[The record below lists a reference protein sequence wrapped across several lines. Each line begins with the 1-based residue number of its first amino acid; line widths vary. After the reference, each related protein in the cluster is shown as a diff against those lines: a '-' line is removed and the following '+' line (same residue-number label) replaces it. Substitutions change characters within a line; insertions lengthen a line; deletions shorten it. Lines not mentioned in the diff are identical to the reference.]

1 MIISKLG
8 VVMLIDA
15 RRILEHKYREVFPNL
30 QLAAVTELAIPV
42 SKIDVEVLGEVVKPI
57 APITE
62 YLLRFVD
69 LGLDTSEQLSE
80 ALGLPAGLC
89 DELVSDE
96 HRSGNLKILA
106 GSSGKLSLTPAGRET
121 LRTCLTSSPKVTI
134 RQYLFDTTDSWKVSN
149 AGLSY
154 FMSKRDMN
162 NQSIEAPR
170 LSKARTAIVDTEDLD
185 VIELNRR
192 SRGVVKQ
199 ERFEIQQVRKV
210 TKRRHGFI
218 LAQLLVY
225 FDGNN
230 RSDFLIDL
238 EGERLLDH
246 ESWLRKSG
254 GLESV
259 GIKLEALTPEDRNSV
274 IAQISQLEPIE
285 IVENDPDGGIVAPYD
300 HPDYLKDALE
310 VSKSR
315 LLIFSPWVSAAIV
328 NDDFRYKLEQL
339 LKRGV
344 SVTIGWGFGTDRES
358 EKSKNHASALR
369 RLQKLTNH
377 YKNFNFVKLDESHAK
392 VLIYDDTYIATSF
405 NWLSFKGDKNLTY
418 RTEIGEKRTNKKA
431 VDDRYKFMIEESIS
445 RGQKMTEALI
455 PQS

>member
-1 MIISKLG
+1 
-8 VVMLIDA
+8 MLIDA
-15 RRILEHKYREVFPNL
+15 RRILEYKYKDVFPNL
-30 QLAAVTELAIPV
+30 QLAAVTEIAIPV
-42 SKIDVEVLGEVVKPI
+42 SKIDVEVLGEVVKQIP
-57 APITE
+57 PITE
-62 YLLRFVD
+62 YLLRFVE

-96 HRSGNLKILA
+96 HRSGNLKMVA
-106 GSSGKLSLTPAGRET
+106 GSSGKLSLTSSGRET
-121 LRTCLTSSPKVTI
+121 LRTCLTSSPKVTT
-134 RQYLFDTTDSWKVSN
+134 RQYLFDTTEVWRVSN
-149 AGLSY
+149 SSLSY
-154 FMSKRDMN
+154 FMSKKDLN

-170 LSKARTAIVDTEDLD
+170 LPKARTTIVNSDDLE
-185 VIELNRR
+185 VIDLNRR

-199 ERFEIQQVRKV
+199 ERFEIQQIRKV
-210 TKRRHGFI
+210 VKRRHGFI

-225 FDGNN
+225 FDGSDK
-230 RSDFLIDL
+230 SDFLINLD
-238 EGERLLDH
+238 GERLADH
-246 ESWLRKSG
+246 EGWLRKSG
-254 GLESV
+254 GLEAL

-274 IAQISQLEPIE
+274 FAQISQLVPIE
-285 IVENDPDGGIVAPYD
+285 IVEDDPDGGIVAPYD

-315 LLIFSPWVSAAIV
+315 LLIFSPWVNAAIV
-328 NDDFRYKLEQL
+328 NEDFRYKLEQL

-358 EKSKNHASALR
+358 EKSKNHSSALR

-431 VDDRYKFMIEESIS
+431 VDDRYKFMIEESLA
-445 RGQKMTEALI
+445 RGQKMTEGLI

>member
-1 MIISKLG
+1 
-8 VVMLIDA
+8 MLIDA
-15 RRILEHKYREVFPNL
+15 RRILEYKYKDVFPNL
-30 QLAAVTELAIPV
+30 QLAAVTEIAIPV
-42 SKIDVEVLGEVVKPI
+42 SKIDVEVLGEVVKQIP
-57 APITE
+57 PITE
-62 YLLRFVD
+62 YLLRFVE

-96 HRSGNLKILA
+96 HRSGNLKIVA
-106 GSSGKLSLTPAGRET
+106 GSSGKLSLTSSGRET
-121 LRTCLTSSPKVTI
+121 LRTCLTSSPKVTT
-134 RQYLFDTTDSWKVSN
+134 RQYLFDTTEVWRVSN
-149 AGLSY
+149 SSLSY
-154 FMSKRDMN
+154 FMSKKDLN

-170 LSKARTAIVDTEDLD
+170 LPKARTTIVNSDDLE
-185 VIELNRR
+185 VIDLNRR

-199 ERFEIQQVRKV
+199 ERFEIQQIRKV
-210 TKRRHGFI
+210 VKRRHGFI

-225 FDGNN
+225 FDGSDK
-230 RSDFLIDL
+230 SDFLINLD
-238 EGERLLDH
+238 GERLADH
-246 ESWLRKSG
+246 EGWLRKSG
-254 GLESV
+254 GLEAL

-274 IAQISQLEPIE
+274 FAQISQLVPIE
-285 IVENDPDGGIVAPYD
+285 IVEDDPDGGIVAPYD

-315 LLIFSPWVSAAIV
+315 LLIFSPWVNAAIV
-328 NDDFRYKLEQL
+328 NEDFRYKLEQL

-358 EKSKNHASALR
+358 EKSKNHSSALR

-431 VDDRYKFMIEESIS
+431 VDDRYKFMIEESLA
-445 RGQKMTEALI
+445 RGQKMTEGLI

>member
-1 MIISKLG
+1 
-8 VVMLIDA
+8 MLIDA
-15 RRILEHKYREVFPNL
+15 RRILEYKYKDVFPNL
-30 QLAAVTELAIPV
+30 QLAAVTEIAIPV
-42 SKIDVEVLGEVVKPI
+42 SKIDVEVLGEVVKQIP
-57 APITE
+57 PITE
-62 YLLRFVD
+62 YLLRFVE

-96 HRSGNLKILA
+96 HRSGNLKIVA
-106 GSSGKLSLTPAGRET
+106 GSSGKLSLTSSGRET
-121 LRTCLTSSPKVTI
+121 LRTCLTSSPKVTT
-134 RQYLFDTTDSWKVSN
+134 RQYLFDTTEVWRVSN
-149 AGLSY
+149 SSLSY
-154 FMSKRDMN
+154 FMSKKDLN

-170 LSKARTAIVDTEDLD
+170 LPKARTTIVNSDDLE
-185 VIELNRR
+185 VIDLNRR

-199 ERFEIQQVRKV
+199 ERFEIQQIRKV
-210 TKRRHGFI
+210 VKRRHGFI

-225 FDGNN
+225 FDGSDK
-230 RSDFLIDL
+230 SDFLINLD
-238 EGERLLDH
+238 GERLADH
-246 ESWLRKSG
+246 EGWLRKSG
-254 GLESV
+254 GLEAL

-274 IAQISQLEPIE
+274 FAQISLLVPIE
-285 IVENDPDGGIVAPYD
+285 IVEDDPDGGIVAPYD

-315 LLIFSPWVSAAIV
+315 LLIFSPWVNAAIV
-328 NDDFRYKLEQL
+328 NEDFRYKLEQL

-358 EKSKNHASALR
+358 EKSKNHSSALR

-431 VDDRYKFMIEESIS
+431 VDDRYKFMIEESLA
-445 RGQKMTEALI
+445 RGQKMTEGLI

>member
-1 MIISKLG
+1 
-8 VVMLIDA
+8 MLIDA
-15 RRILEHKYREVFPNL
+15 RRILEYKYKDVFPNL
-30 QLAAVTELAIPV
+30 QLAAVTEIAIPV
-42 SKIDVEVLGEVVKPI
+42 SKIDVEVLGEVVKQIP
-57 APITE
+57 PITE
-62 YLLRFVD
+62 YLLRFVE

-96 HRSGNLKILA
+96 HRSGNLKIVA
-106 GSSGKLSLTPAGRET
+106 GSSGKLSLTSSGRET
-121 LRTCLTSSPKVTI
+121 LRTCLTSSPKVTT
-134 RQYLFDTTDSWKVSN
+134 RQYLFDTTEVWRVSN
-149 AGLSY
+149 SSLSY
-154 FMSKRDMN
+154 FMSKKDLN

-170 LSKARTAIVDTEDLD
+170 LPKARTTIVNSDDLE
-185 VIELNRR
+185 VIDLNRR

-199 ERFEIQQVRKV
+199 ERFEIQQIRKV
-210 TKRRHGFI
+210 VKRRHGFI

-225 FDGNN
+225 FDGSDK
-230 RSDFLIDL
+230 SDFLINLD
-238 EGERLLDH
+238 GERLADH
-246 ESWLRKSG
+246 EGWLRKSG
-254 GLESV
+254 GLEAL

-274 IAQISQLEPIE
+274 FAQISQLVPIE
-285 IVENDPDGGIVAPYD
+285 IVEDDPDGGIVAPYD

-315 LLIFSPWVSAAIV
+315 LLIFSPWVNAAIV
-328 NDDFRYKLEQL
+328 NEDFRYKLEQL

-358 EKSKNHASALR
+358 EKSKNHSSALR
-369 RLQKLTNH
+369 RLQKMTNH

-431 VDDRYKFMIEESIS
+431 VDDRYKFMIEESLA
-445 RGQKMTEALI
+445 RGQKMTEGLI

>member
-1 MIISKLG
+1 
-8 VVMLIDA
+8 MLIDA
-15 RRILEHKYREVFPNL
+15 RRILEYKYKDVFPNL
-30 QLAAVTELAIPV
+30 QFAAVTEIAIPV
-42 SKIDVEVLGEVVKPI
+42 SKIDVEVLGEVVKQIP
-57 APITE
+57 PITE
-62 YLLRFVD
+62 YLLRFVE

-96 HRSGNLKILA
+96 HRSGNLKIVA
-106 GSSGKLSLTPAGRET
+106 GSSGKLSLTSSGRET
-121 LRTCLTSSPKVTI
+121 LRTCLTSSPKVTT
-134 RQYLFDTTDSWKVSN
+134 RQYLFDTTEVWRVSN
-149 AGLSY
+149 SSLSY
-154 FMSKRDMN
+154 FMSKKDLN

-170 LSKARTAIVDTEDLD
+170 LPKARTTIVNSDDLE
-185 VIELNRR
+185 VIDLNRR

-199 ERFEIQQVRKV
+199 ERFEIQQIRKV
-210 TKRRHGFI
+210 VKRRHGFI

-225 FDGNN
+225 FDGSDK
-230 RSDFLIDL
+230 SDFLINLD
-238 EGERLLDH
+238 GERLADH
-246 ESWLRKSG
+246 EGWLRKSG
-254 GLESV
+254 GLEAL

-274 IAQISQLEPIE
+274 FAQISQLVPIE
-285 IVENDPDGGIVAPYD
+285 IVEDDPDGGIVAPYD

-315 LLIFSPWVSAAIV
+315 LLIFSPWVNAAIV
-328 NDDFRYKLEQL
+328 NEDFRYKLEQL

-358 EKSKNHASALR
+358 EKSKNHSSALR

-431 VDDRYKFMIEESIS
+431 VDDRYKFMIEESLA
-445 RGQKMTEALI
+445 RGQKMTEGLI